1 MGPLSGVRV
10 LEIGGIGP
18 VPMCGLILA
27 DLGAEVTRIERVGEA
42 DLGIAVPVAFDVT
55 KRGRRSIVLDLKS
68 AEGVSVVKTLLAGT
82 DVLLEGFRPGVLER
96 LGLSPESCLEVN
108 PRLIYGRMT
117 GWGQQGPLSQTAGH
131 DPNYV
136 ALSGAL
142 AMLGSRQMPAIP
154 LSLLGDFAGGA
165 LYLAVGVLSGVIEAR
180 KSGRGQVVDAAIVD
194 GVSHLLSGFFGLMQA
209 KMWRL
214 ERESNFID
222 GGAHYFRAYET
233 RDGKHVVVAAIE
245 RRFYQTMLEILG
257 LDPAEFRHQHDPRAW
272 PSYTQRMRAVFLT
285 KTRDGWCEAFAG
297 RDACFAPVLTMEE
310 AMQHEHARAREA
322 FIDVGGVMQPAPAPR
337 FSRTPGAVRSPP
349 CAAGLHTI
357 EVLQEA
363 GLTEEEISR
372 LLQSGIAEQ
381 ARSV

>member
-1 MGPLSGVRV
+1 MRV

-18 VPMCGLILA
+18 IPMCGLILA
-27 DLGAEVTRIERVGEA
+27 DLGAEVIRIEKVGES

-68 AEGVSVVKTLLAGT
+68 AQGASVVRNLLPGA
-82 DVLLEGFRPGVLER
+82 DALLEGFRPGVMER
-96 LGLSPESCLEVN
+96 LGLSPETCLQVN

-117 GWGQQGPLSQTAGH
+117 GWGQTGTLSQAAGH

-136 ALSGAL
+136 ALTGAL

-165 LYLAVGVLSGVIEAR
+165 LYLAIGVLSGIIEAR
-180 KSGRGQVVDAAIVD
+180 KSGRGQVIDAAIVD

-209 KMWRL
+209 GMWRL

-222 GGAHYFRAYET
+222 GGAHFFRAYET

-245 RRFYQTMLEILG
+245 RRFYEAMLEVLG
-257 LDPAEFRHQHDPRAW
+257 LDPVEFRHQHDPRNW
-272 PSYTQRMRAVFLT
+272 PAYTERMSEVFLT
-285 KTRDGWCEAFAG
+285 KTREEWCEAFAG
-297 RDACFAPVLTMEE
+297 RDACFAPVLTMDE
-310 AMQHEHARAREA
+310 AMQHEHARARGA
-322 FIDVGGVMQPAPAPR
+322 FVDIDGVMQPAPAPR
-337 FSRTPGAVRSPP
+337 FSRTPGAVQSPP
-349 CAAGLHTI
+349 CAAGTHTI
-357 EVLQEA
+357 EVLREA

-372 LLQSGIAEQ
+372 LLESGIAEQ
-381 ARSV
+381 ARPA